1 MAKDV
6 KDAGDVIGAALGTI
20 AREVSH
26 SVSRN
31 GHSKVPFRNGSDNGL
46 SGPRGIAAGAV
57 LAGAAPLAGNL
68 QRRPE
73 PVAVGLLQRVESL
86 EHPASRCLGA
96 DPA

>member
-31 GHSKVPFRNGSDNGL
+31 GQSKVPFRNGSENGI
-46 SGPRGIAAGAV
+46 SAARGLAAGAV
-57 LAGAAPLAGNL
+57 LAGPRPLSPAK
-68 QRRPE
+68 PSK
-73 PVAVGLLQRVESL
+73 SL
-86 EHPASRCLGA
+86 
-96 DPA
+96 